1 MSKTMA
7 TYTREDLLAI
17 CECAFVQQEHWYNR
31 DSASAQRQL
40 GEAYALLKAGCEFW
54 IGSDTDI
61 RTIWVVITSEGFAH
75 KDYDG
80 GLDTEH
86 FYLPTRER
94 LAQSDGKDWY

>member
-1 MSKTMA
+1 MNQ
-7 TYTREDLLAI
+7 YTRDELLAI
-17 CECAFVQQEHWYNR
+17 CEASFVPQQHWSNR

-54 IGSDTDI
+54 VGRDTDS
-61 RTIWVVITSEGFAH
+61 RTIWLTIEFEGFAH

-94 LAQSDGKDWY
+94 LAGAQGTDWY